1 MTLVDRLLTV
11 ASTYAEARGLSMS
24 RVSTLIFGDGKVL
37 DRLAKGRDVTTGRF
51 EGAMQWLS
59 DNWPVGAHWPEGVD
73 RPPPIKSEVGPQ
85 PKPEGT
91 SQ

>member
-11 ASTYAEARGLSMS
+11 SSTYAEARGLSMS

-37 DRLAKGRDVTTGRF
+37 DRLANGRDVTTGRF

-59 DNWPVGAHWPEGVD
+59 DNWPAGAQWPDGIA
-73 RPPPIKSEVGPQ
+73 RPDPTKRGENPHEPSP
-85 PKPEGT
+85 
-91 SQ
+91 